1 MPRRIAAC
9 FPFSTSLGITS
20 RAGQGP
26 IYSGA
31 QDAAQLAYYL
41 HSATGLAA
49 SIRAPFEGP
58 HIAGRDQGAVAIESA
73 TTNMIVTVAGED
85 AIGLS
90 DWPTENGVGTCVVTR
105 TVGYATGP
113 WGSDGPAA
121 TLFVKTGDPGTV
133 VIAHANIPGTPG
145 GSEAVAASLY
155 LKVLVGSVKLTLNG
169 GTGADTTVTAG
180 SGWTRAT
187 SQKVGPNAYGVELYG
202 PSNGAD
208 VTFLACCGQVELA
221 KAPTS
226 FVDGTRPGGKL
237 DVDLDLDSQ
246 NFTFASWVAPSLA
259 VADVDS
265 YMIAITENNSTVSG
279 KRMVCY
285 RPSGLNGVTVFL
297 GTSESSSTST
307 NFATTWTDGE
317 WHHIAMSVSAGV
329 AIVYIDGVTVGT
341 ATGIM
346 RRLASTTVG
355 IGSQSSLSRPLNG
368 LLADTVFF
376 DSPLSAAEIAAL
388 YVTTPVYGSLDD
400 LTATLAPQTE
410 IPITHAGGPQR
421 HMFAD
426 GSSIR
431 AAMVPVSE
439 DRHLLVWD
447 GLSYAEAQTLRDLWD
462 ANGAGFGPIDYTPA
476 GQGKAHPMHGVPGT
490 FRETLRQG
498 RAAITFE
505 LERD

>member
-9 FPFSTSLGITS
+9 FPFSTALGLTS

-41 HSATGLAA
+41 HNATGLAA

-58 HIAGRDQGAVAIESA
+58 HAAGREQGAVAIESA
-73 TTNMIVTVAGED
+73 TANMIVTVAGED

-90 DWPTENGVGTCVVTR
+90 DWPTKNGVGTCVVTR

-113 WGSDGPAA
+113 WGSDGPSA
-121 TLFVKTGDPGTV
+121 TRFVKTGDPGSIL
-133 VIAHANIPGTPG
+133 IAYVDVPGTPG

-155 LKVLVGSVKLTLNG
+155 IKVLVGSVRVTLPS
-169 GTGADTTVTAG
+169 GTGASTTVTAG
-180 SGWTRAT
+180 SGWTRAL
-187 SQKVGPNAYGVELYG
+187 SYRVGPNSYHLDLYG

-221 KAPTS
+221 ARPTS
-226 FVDGTRPGGKL
+226 FVNGTRPEGL
-237 DVDLDLDSQ
+237 IDVDLDLDSQ
-246 NFTFASWVAPSLA
+246 NFTFASWVAPSKAVPDAAQNILKFRENGGNDLVQRLTLFRVNNDLRIQLA
-259 VADVDS
+259 Q
-265 YMIAITENNSTVSG
+265 
-279 KRMVCY
+279 
-285 RPSGLNGVTVFL
+285 
-297 GTSESSSTST
+297 SESDYTI
-307 NFATTWTDGE
+307 TTYVTAWADGE
-317 WHHIAMSVSAGV
+317 WHHVAVSSSAGV
-329 AIVYIDGVTVGT
+329 VSLYIDGVSVGT
-341 ATGIM
+341 ATGVM
-346 RRLASTTVG
+346 RHLANPLIRLSDAGT
-355 IGSQSSLSRPLNG
+355 LNG

-376 DSPLSAAEIAAL
+376 DSPLSAEEIAAI

-421 HMFAD
+421 HMCAD

-439 DRHLLVWD
+439 DRHILVWD

-476 GQGKAHPMHGVPGT
+476 GQGRAHPMYGVPGT